1 MPGFSNKR
9 KTLVL
14 DVLIVC
20 LVFCLMMAS
29 LTMETLQTFNWKLF
43 DALMNIH
50 RHEAVQSEDIVII
63 AIDQLSLELYRDNDI
78 NWQWPRDFYERI
90 VGYLDDCGA
99 KAIIFDMIFSD
110 TESELLNAASDNDES
125 FGEAIRESGIV
136 YLAVQAYQDTLP
148 ENPHKESFYLNN
160 GVMFSQF
167 NVKSYINGVFPI
179 EILSRGARGLGLVGI
194 DPEVDD
200 IHRRYPLVKKIRGKY
215 VPSLGFAVARDII
228 GEDVIT
234 KQIFNSS
241 GKSKILDD
249 DGELLLN
256 WYGKGGVKDGVFPYY
271 SYHGVMESS
280 LNYDIGEPLT
290 IPREAFKDKI
300 VLIGSN
306 APALF
311 DLRPTPFTYFEPYP
325 GVEIHATAIQNF
337 LNDDFIQRAPMW
349 VVVVLM
355 AVSSVIIFLAF
366 KYLPKIRL
374 FVAVFAACILLELY
388 ASYVLLA
395 ANFWLPWVNIFVT
408 TTLSFAGLV
417 LSGYFRESKDK
428 KILRR
433 SFERYV
439 NDSVLEEILEKP
451 DSVDFSGRVLTA
463 TIMATDIAGFTSIS
477 EKLSAHDVVSRL
489 NDYLSE
495 VSEAVIDNGG
505 YINKYIGD
513 AILAVFGAFGATE
526 HHKKACIAG
535 LSAMK
540 IIERKIAEAKVQ
552 NLDPFVT
559 RMGITT
565 GDMTMGNIGSAR
577 KVEYTVIGDSVNSA
591 FRLEGLNKYY
601 NTRLLI
607 SEYTKDGAGD
617 DFEYRLVDLVKVKG
631 KETPVGIYELLGMK
645 GDVDPEMLRK
655 RNEFEDALNYYR
667 DGKFDRALE
676 KFTLL
681 TGEGD
686 PPSPVMKER
695 CEHFIKN
702 PPSGEWKGVW
712 KMESK

>member
-1 MPGFSNKR
+1 M
-9 KTLVL
+9 
-14 DVLIVC
+14 
-20 LVFCLMMAS
+20 
-29 LTMETLQTFNWKLF
+29 
-43 DALMNIH
+43 
-50 RHEAVQSEDIVII
+50 
-63 AIDQLSLELYRDNDI
+63 
-78 NWQWPRDFYERI
+78 
-90 VGYLDDCGA
+90 
-99 KAIIFDMIFSD
+99 
-110 TESELLNAASDNDES
+110 
-125 FGEAIRESGIV
+125 
-136 YLAVQAYQDTLP
+136 
-148 ENPHKESFYLNN
+148 
-160 GVMFSQF
+160 
-167 NVKSYINGVFPI
+167 
-179 EILSRGARGLGLVGI
+179 GI

-200 IHRRYPLVKKIRGKY
+200 IHRRYPLVKKIHGKY

-228 GEDVIT
+228 GEDVIM
-234 KQIFNSS
+234 KQIFDSS
-241 GKSKILDD
+241 GNSKILDA

-256 WYGKGGVKDGVFPYY
+256 WYGKGGIKDGVFPYY
-271 SYHGVMESS
+271 SYHGVMVSS
-280 LNYDIGEPLT
+280 LNYEIGEPLI

-306 APALF
+306 APGLF
-311 DLRPTPFTYFEPYP
+311 DLKPTPFTYFEPYP

-337 LNDDFIQRAPMW
+337 LNDDFIQLAPIW

-355 AVSSVIIFLAF
+355 AVSSVIIFLTF
-366 KYLPKIRL
+366 KFLTKIRF
-374 FVAVFAACILLELY
+374 FVTVFAACILLEIV
-388 ASYVLLA
+388 ASYMLLA
-395 ANFWLPWVNIFVT
+395 ANFWLPWVDIFVT

-439 NDSVLEEILEKP
+439 NDSVLDEILEKP
-451 DSVDFSGRVLTA
+451 DSVDFSGRELTA

-477 EKLSAHDVVSRL
+477 EKLSAHEVVSRL

-513 AILAVFGAFGATE
+513 AILAVFGAFGENE

-540 IIERKIAEAKVQ
+540 IIERKIVEAKAQ

-565 GDMTMGNIGSAR
+565 GDLTMGNIGSAR

-601 NTRLLI
+601 NTRLLL
-607 SEYTKDGAGD
+607 SEYTKEGAGD

-645 GDVDPEMLRK
+645 DDVDQEKLRMRDK
-655 RNEFEDALNYYR
+655 FEDALNYYR
-667 DGKFDRALE
+667 DGDFARALE

-681 TGEGD
+681 TDAGD

-695 CEHFIKN
+695 CEHFIKT
-702 PPSGEWKGVW
+702 PPAGEWKGVW
-712 KMESK
+712 TMESK